1 MKIGIDLG
9 GSHIAIGV
17 IDDKGYIVEKAEKR
31 LLSKDKK
38 DIKTSIETYI
48 VKNVKELMEK
58 YKIKEIGIA
67 VPGTIKSTEIIKSV
81 NLGVKNYNL
90 VENLKKEINL
100 PIKIRNDAKCAAIA
114 ENKMGAL
121 KDYKR
126 SIFLS
131 LGTGIGGAVI
141 INNELLDT
149 GDLSGC
155 EFGHMIIQKDGIRCN
170 CGKKGCFE
178 KYASMKALK
187 TNLRDALGLDENT
200 RGQELLDM
208 LRKNKDNYV
217 INKIVD
223 EYIEYLSI
231 GISNLIDVFEP
242 EAVCLGGSFVYFA
255 DVLLEKLK
263 NNNYII
269 ASVGNGLFTT
279 GGHYIMIYGVNGN
292 NLKIYDPFL
301 YKGKFDTSTRRG
313 KAYVDG
319 DTVICS
325 TTNFKNYANYKRF
338 FCYKYNRTDNS
349 NENKSEMTSYT
360 RFVRVSSRLNIRSG
374 AGIENKIIG
383 KLNNNERVT
392 VYETKGNWSRIGEN
406 KWVSSDYLAE
416 KSVNV
421 NRNTVGQYKRLKNR
435 TYLYSKSNLTGKK
448 YTYLAKTQ
456 VKIIRNVS
464 SNIDYVYV
472 VKTGRYAYI
481 RTNAYK

>member
-67 VPGTIKSTEIIKSV
+67 VPGTIKSIEIIKSV

-100 PIKIRNDAKCAAIA
+100 PIKIRKDAKCAAIA

-263 NNNYII
+263 NNIQRKKY
-269 ASVGNGLFTT
+269 LF
-279 GGHYIMIYGVNGN
+279 
-292 NLKIYDPFL
+292 
-301 YKGKFDTSTRRG
+301 
-313 KAYVDG
+313 
-319 DTVICS
+319 
-325 TTNFKNYANYKRF
+325 
-338 FCYKYNRTDNS
+338 
-349 NENKSEMTSYT
+349 
-360 RFVRVSSRLNIRSG
+360 NIRKELIIIPAALG
-374 AGIENKIIG
+374 NDAGIIG
-383 KLNNNERVT
+383 
-392 VYETKGNWSRIGEN
+392 SC
-406 KWVSSDYLAE
+406 
-416 KSVNV
+416 
-421 NRNTVGQYKRLKNR
+421 Q
-435 TYLYSKSNLTGKK
+435 
-448 YTYLAKTQ
+448 
-456 VKIIRNVS
+456 
-464 SNIDYVYV
+464 
-472 VKTGRYAYI
+472 
-481 RTNAYK
+481 